1 MTSARTTKNTEE
13 KLGARGGQFLKPDL
27 SAKPKKNGLQR
38 AEPPGAFLKPRF
50 LEPGT
55 GRICRDV
62 LEALPT
68 CGSES
73 LIAL

>member
-27 SAKPKKNGLQR
+27 SAKQKNGLPR

-55 GRICRDV
+55 GRICVACIRR
-62 LEALPT
+62 
-68 CGSES
+68 G
-73 LIAL
+73 